1 MSSIYVVFNTD
12 SNVSYTTLNL
22 YPNYVDSA
30 FKHQTTESLLH
41 LKIHNGNSDFH
52 IMDLI
57 STEGPVTK
65 THM

>member
-1 MSSIYVVFNTD
+1 MSSIYVVFKPD

-30 FKHQTTESLLH
+30 FKHQTTGSFLH
-41 LKIHNGNSDFH
+41 LKIHNGSF
-52 IMDLI
+52 DLI